1 MIVNDYAPYT
11 GFGDD
16 YTVSVKFAILH
27 PDNSFPQWSSASRMS
42 EHSIR
47 NSNKTVVQFHGRAP
61 YEITLPLY
69 FASIDDL
76 EEMDAVVGRSATLR
90 YIYGISKRIGGAKQT
105 ISGQNYLTLPNTILW
120 SISNEQY
127 EINGPCEASVTF
139 RRSYS
144 DTAGAAATYGFTVY
158 GEDE

>member
-1 MIVNDYAPYT
+1 MIINNYAPYT

-27 PDNSFPQWSSASRMS
+27 PENTFPQWSSSARMS
-42 EHSIR
+42 EHTIR
-47 NSNKTVVQFHGRAP
+47 NSNKTVTQFHGRNS
-61 YEITLPLY
+61 YELTIPLY

-76 EEMDAVVGRSATLR
+76 EAMDFLVGRSATLR
-90 YIYGISKRIGGAKQT
+90 YIYGISKRIGGARET

-139 RRSYS
+139 RRTPTSTS
-144 DTAGAAATYGFTVY
+144 DTYYGFSVY
-158 GEDE
+158 SEDK

>member
-1 MIVNDYAPYT
+1 MIINDYAPYT

-16 YTVSVKFAILH
+16 YTVSVKFAFLH
-27 PDNSFPQWSSASRMS
+27 PDNSFPQWTSSARMS

-47 NSNKTVVQFHGRAP
+47 NSNKTVSQFHGRAP

-76 EEMDAVVGRSATLR
+76 EALDELVGRSATLR
-90 YIYGISKRIGGAKQT
+90 YLYGISKRIGGARET
-105 ISGQNYLTLPNTILW
+105 ISGQNYLNLEHTILW

-127 EINGPCEASVTF
+127 QINGPCEASVTF

-144 DTAGAAATYGFTVY
+144 DSAVVGGYGFAVY
-158 GEDE
+158 GEDV